1 MKDGFTF
8 DGPVSLRTTGLILGF
23 GRRSAECRQHPI
35 ARSTRQLAQRDD
47 MFMQFNQVIGA
58 TYKISSDVT
67 AYAGFSEVDR
77 TPTPS
82 ELGCANP
89 AQPCIIA
96 SFLVSDPPLKQ
107 LIAHTFEAG
116 LRGTHN
122 YGEDLGTFGGAP
134 FTDPRTLNPAQPH
147 SVCASLKDTF

>member
-1 MKDGFTF
+1 
-8 DGPVSLRTTGLILGF
+8 
-23 GRRSAECRQHPI
+23 
-35 ARSTRQLAQRDD
+35 
-47 MFMQFNQVIGA
+47 MFMHFNQVIGA

-67 AYAGFSEVDR
+67 AYAGFSEADR
-77 TPTPS
+77 APTPS

-89 AQPCIIA
+89 AQPCMIA

-107 LIAHTFEAG
+107 VIAHTFEAG

-134 FTDPRTLNPAQPH
+134 FTDPRTLSPAQPH
-147 SVCASLKDTF
+147 LVYAGLKATF